1 MSLVYLN
8 GSYLPPEEARV
19 PVGDRGLAYGDG
31 VFTTVRI
38 SGGAPLFL
46 GWHLERLARDA
57 AAISLAPTPPAGELA
72 EACAGLVSRVGVVEG
87 WRR

>member
-8 GSYLPPEEARV
+8 GSYLSPDEARV
-19 PVGDRGLAYGDG
+19 PVADRGLAYGDG

-46 GWHLERLARDA
+46 GWHLQRLARDA
-57 AAISLAPTPPAGELA
+57 AAIHAPAPPTEELA